1 MTAIKRAVTATIA
14 KQPKATREK
23 AAQPG
28 EPTKLTTGFTD
39 ASSFEKKAASGST
52 QVSSICNYYWTK
64 NSR

>member
-1 MTAIKRAVTATIA
+1 MTAIKRAATATIA
-14 KQPKATREK
+14 KQPKVTPDKGAK
-23 AAQPG
+23 SGQA
-28 EPTKLTTGFTD
+28 TKLTTGFTD